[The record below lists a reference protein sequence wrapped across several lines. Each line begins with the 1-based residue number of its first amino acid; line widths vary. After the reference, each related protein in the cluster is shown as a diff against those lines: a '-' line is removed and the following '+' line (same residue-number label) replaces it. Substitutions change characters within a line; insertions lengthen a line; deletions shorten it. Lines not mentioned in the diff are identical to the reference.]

1 MNTRKYRSLLA
12 ALVLIAV
19 LVVVSAC
26 AAPAAAPAGGTS
38 ADAAPASGGQVAL
51 ELTVWGSPAE
61 KEGWEAQAAQ
71 HETQTDGAVAVNVQ
85 HIPADYD
92 AKLMTM
98 IAAGEEP
105 DVAMME
111 SASIAFPLAEEQRFI
126 NLKPLLDSDPALSS
140 DNLVPNI
147 QYSLDPDTVIGIGPG
162 PETFVLYYNEEMLAD
177 AGVEAPPAD
186 AASAWTWD
194 EFVDAAKT
202 LTIDEN
208 GRNAHD
214 PDFDPT
220 RIRQFGITFGTWW
233 GVYSNLI
240 YSNGGDW
247 LSPDG
252 TTFALNQ
259 PEATEAI
266 QALAD
271 LINVHHVAPNAAQS
285 ESIPALNVA
294 MQTGRVAMAIDG
306 QWASQDLA
314 VAGIPFNV
322 GVIPVMKEPVTTIV
336 AGMLSIFEST
346 DNPTESWELVKAL
359 LDPSAAINLYKGGLL
374 MPAPTEWYTDP
385 ELKAQW
391 TDDPS
396 RPSGY
401 DGAVIDMLM
410 NHSHQTPTGY
420 VVNFSKIMDL
430 VNPALDLVWSG
441 EHTAQEA
448 MDSIAADA
456 QALVQGRRDID
467 Q

>member
-1 MNTRKYRSLLA
+1 MNTKKYRSWLTVLVMLA
-12 ALVLIAV
+12 ALVLI
-19 LVVVSAC
+19 SAC
-26 AAPAAAPAGGTS
+26 AASAPAASTS
-38 ADAAPASGGQVAL
+38 SDAADSASDAPVTL
-51 ELTVWGSPAE
+51 ELTVWGSTAE

-71 HETQTDGAVAVNVQ
+71 HEEQTDGAVVVNVQ

-111 SASIAFPLAEEQRFI
+111 SASIAFPLAEEERFI

-140 DNLVPNI
+140 DKLVPNI
-147 QYSLDPDTVIGIGPG
+147 QYSLDSDTIIGIGPG
-162 PETFVLYYNEEMLAD
+162 PETFVLFYNEEILAE
-177 AGVEAPPAD
+177 AGVEAPPSD
-186 AASAWTWD
+186 PASAWTWD
-194 EFVDAAKT
+194 EFVEAAKT
-202 LTIDEN
+202 LTLDEE

-220 RIRQFGITFGTWW
+220 RIKQFGVTFGTWW
-233 GVYSNLI
+233 GVYSNLVF
-240 YSNGGDW
+240 SNGGDW

-271 LINVHHVAPNAAQS
+271 LINVYHVAPSAAQS

-306 QWASQDLA
+306 QWVSQDLA
-314 VAGIPFNV
+314 VAEVPFNV

-346 DNPTESWELVKAL
+346 DHPTESWELVKAL

-441 EHTAQEA
+441 EQTAQEA
-448 MDSIAADA
+448 MDSIAEEA
-456 QALVQGRRDID
+456 QALVQGRRDIE
-467 Q
+467 